1 MAEFPHSSGIKE
13 IVPRLRLNIAGSV
26 DEPHI
31 AGTNG
36 DYAMR
41 VMLCLMGAMLI
52 SKALP
57 AQAAPVDQ
65 EARLAK
71 RLEGRVAGK
80 PVDCIPQYR
89 VDSTEIFDRTGILY
103 KAGSTWYLNRP
114 VSGLNF
120 LHRDDVM
127 LTDTHSTDL
136 CSVDIVRLLDQGSH
150 FPVGTLG
157 LGKFVPYRKP

>member
-1 MAEFPHSSGIKE
+1 MA
-13 IVPRLRLNIAGSV
+13 A
-26 DEPHI
+26 
-31 AGTNG
+31 
-36 DYAMR
+36 
-41 VMLCLMGAMLI
+41 
-52 SKALP
+52 ALP
-57 AQAAPVDQ
+57 AQAAKVDQ

-89 VDSTEIFDRTGILY
+89 VQSSEIFDRTAILY
-103 KAGSTWYLNRP
+103 KAGSTWYVNRP

-127 LTDTHSTDL
+127 VTDTHSHDL
-136 CSVDIVRLLDQGSH
+136 CSVDIVRLYDNGSH
-150 FPVGTLG
+150 FQVGSIG